1 MTSDIAADA
10 PLVCTIGHSNRPLET
25 FLGLLRA
32 NEISHV
38 LDVRTVPRSRHNP
51 QFNLDALPASLAAGH
66 IAYTHVPGLGGLRHA
81 LADSPNAGWHNLSFR
96 GYADYMQ
103 SQEFA
108 DHVEWVADLARSE
121 RCVLMCAEAVPW
133 RCHRSMIGD
142 ALLVRG
148 IRVEDIIGAKARKP
162 HVLTAFARVEGM
174 QVTYPP
180 PSPVDTD
187 IAASQGGTVIGVNH
201 ASANPMSSRI
211 RAGNVKLKR
220 AYEPPSRD
228 DGVRIL
234 IDRLWPRGVRK
245 ADAALDQ
252 WAKDL
257 APSTALRK
265 WFGHDPARW
274 QEFRIRYAEEVRQH
288 REQLRQLRAL
298 ARTRPITLVYSAH
311 DQIHNDA
318 VALRDVLLG
327 RRTRTRR

>member
-1 MTSDIAADA
+1 MTGDIAADA
-10 PLVCTIGHSNRPLET
+10 PLVCTIGHSNRPLDT
-25 FLGLLRA
+25 FLDLLRA
-32 NEISHV
+32 NQIVHV

-51 QFNLDALPASLAAGH
+51 QFNRDALPVSLGAVD

-81 LADSPNAGWHNLSFR
+81 RADSANAGWHNLSFR

-162 HVLTAFARVEGM
+162 HVLTAFACVEGT
-174 QVTYPP
+174 QVRYPP
-180 PSPVDTD
+180 SSADTD
-187 IAASQGGTVIGVNH
+187 IAASQGGTLIGENH

-211 RAGNVKLKR
+211 KAGNVKLKR
-220 AYEPPSRD
+220 AYEPPTGG
-228 DGVRIL
+228 DGTRIL
-234 IDRLWPRGVRK
+234 IDRLWPRGVKK

-257 APSTALRK
+257 APSTALRR
-265 WFGHDPARW
+265 WFGHDPERW

-288 REQLRQLRAL
+288 ADQLRQLRAL

-311 DQIHNDA
+311 DEVHNDA

-327 RRTRTRR
+327 RKTKTRH